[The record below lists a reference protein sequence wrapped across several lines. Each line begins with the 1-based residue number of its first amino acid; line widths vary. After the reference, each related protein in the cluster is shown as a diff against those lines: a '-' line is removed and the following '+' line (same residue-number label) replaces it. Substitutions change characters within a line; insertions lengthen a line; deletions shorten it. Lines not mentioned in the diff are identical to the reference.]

1 MKADLAAKFRL
12 IGGWVERPADLQP
25 ELTDNI
31 TADVVVVGGGFAG
44 LNTAL
49 ELASH
54 GARVVLL
61 EREFCGFGA
70 SGRNA
75 GYLGQGQA
83 IEFELFVGRVG
94 REKARRIVAYYDEGV
109 TYVERNIR
117 RLGIECDY
125 VRCGIVRAA
134 VHPSQEANI
143 RKSMDTGID
152 LGSPAQF
159 LDSAAMRARGIPP
172 AFLFGAYLPL
182 GGTLHPGRYVMGLRA
197 AALAAGVRMFEG
209 TAVDSLADGK
219 TITAKTAKG
228 SVSAPSVVIATN
240 AYAPQLGLLGDK
252 VMPLRVSAVET
263 EPLTEAEL
271 TSLGWPNREGIITA
285 HLSMESF
292 RLTPRNTLLAT
303 TKRIR
308 YEYGG
313 ATPNQP
319 DDDAYRVLSDALRE
333 RFPTLRNVAIGSCWS
348 GYVSAAYD
356 FVPVVGETGE
366 YRNVLYAA
374 GCTGHGIGTQSLAGR
389 LLAARIGG
397 REDPF
402 WSALQHEVPKLLPEP
417 LQWCLMR
424 SALGAANLYDAW
436 TDVRARRLNHD

>member
-1 MKADLAAKFRL
+1 MKIDIAGKFQP

-25 ELTDNI
+25 ELAGNI
-31 TADVVVVGGGFAG
+31 TADVVMVGGGFAG

-49 ELASH
+49 ELAGH

-83 IEFELFVGRVG
+83 IEFDLFVGRVG
-94 REKARRIVAYYDEGV
+94 REKARRIVAFYDEGV
-109 TYVERNIR
+109 AYVEGNVG
-117 RLGIECDY
+117 RLGIECEY
-125 VRCGIVRAA
+125 VRSGIIRAA

-143 RKSMDTGID
+143 RKSMDTGVD

-182 GGTLHPGRYVMGLRA
+182 GGTLHPGKYVMGLRA
-197 AALAAGVRMFEG
+197 AAMAAGVRIFEG
-209 TAVDSLADGK
+209 TALESFTEGK
-219 TITAKTAKG
+219 TITARTAKG
-228 SVSAPSVVIATN
+228 SVSAPFMVLATN
-240 AYAPQLGLLGDK
+240 AYTPQLGLLRYK

-263 EPLTEAEL
+263 EPLTEAAL
-271 TSLGWPNREGIITA
+271 ASLGWPRREGIITA
-285 HLSMESF
+285 HLSMESY
-292 RLTPRNTLLAT
+292 RLTSRNTLLAT

-319 DDDAYRVLSDALRE
+319 DDDAYRVLSETLRE
-333 RFPTLRNVAIGSCWS
+333 RFPSLRNVAIGSCWS

-366 YRNVLYAA
+366 HRNVLYAA

-402 WSALQHEVPKLLPEP
+402 WSALQHDIPKLLPEP

-436 TDVRARRLNHD
+436 TDVRARRLNND